1 MAIHPTA
8 MVAPGAELG
17 AGVEVGAFTVIEG
30 GVTIGDGARIA
41 EHVVIRGRTTIGA
54 ATRIFQFC
62 SIGDEPQHQGY
73 AGEPTRLIIG
83 RRNTIREYC
92 TLNRGTAA
100 GGGTTRIG
108 DDNLIMAYAHIAHDC
123 ALGDNIIFANGAS
136 LAGHVEVGD
145 YAILGG
151 FTLVHQHCNIG
162 AHCITGIGAVCLQD
176 VPPFIIAAGNAAQPF
191 GINTKGLRRRQ
202 FSEAA
207 IARLKRAYR
216 HLYRSNLDLCSAIAA
231 IEGDGG
237 GVGDGGVADGPI
249 RHPRSPRLKDCGGD
263 ESGGG
268 DGESEVAM
276 LCDFLRRST
285 RGIIR

>member
-8 MVAPGAELG
+8 VVDPGAQLG
-17 AGVEVGAFTVIEG
+17 DGVEVGAFSVIERE
-30 GVTIGDGARIA
+30 VVIGDGARIG
-41 EHVVIRGRTTIGA
+41 EHVVVRNHTVIGA
-54 ATRIFQFC
+54 RTRIFQFC
-62 SIGDEPQHQGY
+62 SIGDEPQHQDY

-83 RRNTIREYC
+83 AHNTIREYC

-100 GGGTTRIG
+100 GLGITRLG
-108 DDNLIMAYAHIAHDC
+108 DHNLIMAYAHIAHDC
-123 ALGDNIIFANGAS
+123 TLGDNIIFANGAS

-176 VPPFIIAAGNAAQPF
+176 VPPFVVAAGNAAQPF
-191 GINTKGLRRRQ
+191 GINVKGLRRRQ

-216 HLYRSNLDLCSAIAA
+216 CLYRSNLDLQSAIAA
-231 IEGDGG
+231 IDAIAGGDST
-237 GVGDGGVADGPI
+237 VAGDSAVADD
-249 RHPRSPRLKDCGGD
+249 STVAGD
-263 ESGGG
+263 DSGGA
-268 DGESEVAM
+268 EIALLSE
-276 LCDFLRRST
+276 FLRRST